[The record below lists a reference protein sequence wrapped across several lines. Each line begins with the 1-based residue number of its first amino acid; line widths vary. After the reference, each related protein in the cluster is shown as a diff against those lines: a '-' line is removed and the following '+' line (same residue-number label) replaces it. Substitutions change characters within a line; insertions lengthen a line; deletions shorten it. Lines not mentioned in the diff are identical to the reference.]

1 MAHLSVDVPAALVPP
16 LRESAVLLYQAT
28 AESLHLSLRGLVERR
43 GSLEEI
49 GEHRARLARLDA
61 VLNQLGWLGEGSG
74 SGEGEAEPR
83 PISLTAP
90 REVLHDVVYGALLDA
105 GERLAEAYGSS
116 WRGEVDVTSVRGLAG
131 EVIALDRLLRRVQAD
146 GES

>member
-49 GEHRARLARLDA
+49 SEHRARLARLDA
-61 VLNQLGWLGEGSG
+61 VLNQLGWS
-74 SGEGEAEPR
+74 GEAEPR
-83 PISLTAP
+83 PTSLTAP

-116 WRGEVDVTSVRGLAG
+116 WRGEVDVTSVRALAG

>member
-1 MAHLSVDVPAALVPP
+1 MAHLSVDVPAALVAP

-43 GSLEEI
+43 GPLEEI
-49 GEHRARLARLDA
+49 TEHRARLARLDA
-61 VLNQLGWLGEGSG
+61 VLNQLGWSAA
-74 SGEGEAEPR
+74 AEPR
-83 PISLTAP
+83 PTSLTAP

-116 WRGEVDVTSVRGLAG
+116 WRGEVDVTSVRALAG
-131 EVIALDRLLRRVQAD
+131 EVISLDRLLRRVQTD

>member
-1 MAHLSVDVPAALVPP
+1 MAHLSVDVPAALIPP

-61 VLNQLGWLGEGSG
+61 VLNQLGW
-74 SGEGEAEPR
+74 SGEDPR
-83 PISLTAP
+83 PTSLTAP

-116 WRGEVDVTSVRGLAG
+116 WRGEVDVMSVRALAG

>member
-28 AESLHLSLRGLVERR
+28 AESLHLSLRGLLERR

-49 GEHRARLARLDA
+49 REHRARLARLDA
-61 VLNQLGWLGEGSG
+61 LLNQLGWSEP
-74 SGEGEAEPR
+74 AEPR
-83 PISLTAP
+83 PVTLTAP

-105 GERLAEAYGSS
+105 GERLAEAYSSS
-116 WRGEVDVTSVRGLAG
+116 WRGEVDVTSVRALAG

-146 GES
+146 GGL

>member
-28 AESLHLSLRGLVERR
+28 AESLHLSLRGLVERG
-43 GSLEEI
+43 GSIEEI
-49 GEHRARLARLDA
+49 REHRARLARLDA
-61 VLNQLGWLGEGSG
+61 VLNQVGWSG
-74 SGEGEAEPR
+74 TAESP
-83 PISLTAP
+83 PITLTAP
-90 REVLHDVVYGALLDA
+90 REVLHDVLYGALLDA

-131 EVIALDRLLRRVQAD
+131 EVIALDRLLRRVQAE